1 MFILG
6 SFSESEDYK
15 RQQKEVA
22 ERMEK
27 IKQEFF
33 DEIRRAGEEP
43 FENEILARFLS
54 KGCTEREKREFKGRL
69 DQYLKEM
76 QGHNCVME
84 ARIIRQALEDLNSG
98 NYRSSRINRYERFL
112 DETVLDPRII
122 WDANFSGQEGYPP
135 NAGDIQ
141 LDKVFK
147 RYPWIKE
154 FGETHEFGFLVL
166 TEGDYTARQFR
177 GYIELPAKNVLVKK
191 IKSFDSREKFI
202 LRAALKRYSHSAS
215 MEESSVVN
223 TTARSLELGEYQ
235 FPFFKRYEGLLDLVG

>member
-1 MFILG
+1 MFLSG
-6 SFSESEDYK
+6 PFSESEDYK
-15 RQQKEVA
+15 RQQREIA

-27 IKQEFF
+27 TKQEFF

-43 FENEILARFLS
+43 FENEILAGFLS
-54 KGCTEREKREFKGRL
+54 ESCTKREKRKFRENL
-69 DQYLKEM
+69 EQYLKEV

-84 ARIIRQALEDLNSG
+84 AEIIKQALKDLNSG

-112 DETVLDPRII
+112 DETVPDPRII
-122 WDANFSGQEGYPP
+122 WDANFSAQGGYPP

-147 RYPWIKE
+147 RYPWIEE
-154 FGETHEFGFLVL
+154 FGEIHEFGFLVL
-166 TEGDYTARQFR
+166 TEGNYTARQFR
-177 GYIELPAKNVLVKK
+177 GYIELPAKTVLVKE
-191 IKSFDSREKFI
+191 IESFDSREKFI
-202 LRAALKRYSHSAS
+202 LRAALRRYSHSAS

-235 FPFFKRYEGLLDLVG
+235 FPFFKRYEELLDLVG